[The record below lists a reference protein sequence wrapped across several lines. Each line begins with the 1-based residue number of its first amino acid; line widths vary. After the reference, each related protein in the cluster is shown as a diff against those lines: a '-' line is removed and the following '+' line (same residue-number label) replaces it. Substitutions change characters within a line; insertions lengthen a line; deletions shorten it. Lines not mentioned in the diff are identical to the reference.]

1 MTVYVYGNT
10 SQTSDHSVRQLTI
23 LPTTTGFDL
32 KKQLLR
38 NHVDTSYVLLYNNKR
53 IDGNICICK
62 QIPNFSS
69 IILCGLGKG
78 GGSEDE
84 YNVSGMKLNF
94 ISNAS
99 FTFMSLP
106 QVNAYHVVRMLMYFA
121 VLVYLQDATLALT
134 CGTPIDQGE
143 TMLLT

>member
-1 MTVYVYGNT
+1 M
-10 SQTSDHSVRQLTI
+10 
-23 LPTTTGFDL
+23 

-38 NHVDTSYVLLYNNKR
+38 NRVGTNYVLLYNNRR
-53 IDGNICICK
+53 IDGKICICK

-94 ISNAS
+94 ISNV
-99 FTFMSLP
+99 FNFMSLP

-121 VLVYLQDATLALT
+121 VLVYLQDATLAMT
-134 CGTPIDQGE
+134 CGIPIDQGE
-143 TMLLT
+143 TMLLP